1 MAIDTTSRKVGRFG
15 RRSGSPRATTLP
27 IGETD
32 SNIFS
37 CPSCSRPLGK
47 GVSLCP
53 GCGTRLLAGVQ
64 LQRAVGFI
72 AIGLVAGTLV
82 GGGVMGVASAA
93 ASRSADGV
101 IGAPP
106 IVIPTQVPISTA
118 VAPIVDP
125 AIPASA
131 LSALGQSAVLNQR
144 VLIDADRLTQALA
157 SAAPSGA
164 EIAPVLRSLASTA
177 AFAHGVAIDVGDW
190 DDGAAVS
197 ASLVSFYGSVTSI
210 AEDGLSASVG
220 NSRAYVVAAEQML
233 EAIAGL
239 TELDAASRV
248 LAARADLELP
258 SIRPPDAVITP

>member
-1 MAIDTTSRKVGRFG
+1 MAIGSSSGKVGRFG

-27 IGETD
+27 IGEID

-47 GVSLCP
+47 GSSRCP
-53 GCGTRLLAGVQ
+53 GCGTRLIAGVQ
-64 LQRAVGFI
+64 APRAIGFM
-72 AIGLVAGTLV
+72 AIGLVAGTVV
-82 GGGVMGVASAA
+82 GGGIMAIGSVV
-93 ASRSADGV
+93 SRPADLAV
-101 IGAPP
+101 VPPP
-106 IVIPTQVPISTA
+106 IVTPTQVPIPTA
-118 VAPIVDP
+118 VLPIVDP

-144 VLIDADRLTQALA
+144 VLVDADLLTLALA
-157 SAAPSGA
+157 SATPSGA

-177 AFAHGVAIDVGDW
+177 TFGRGVAIDVGDW

-197 ASLVSFYGSVTSI
+197 AGLDAFYEALRSI
-210 AEDGLSASVG
+210 SADGLSASVG
-220 NSRAYVVAAEQML
+220 NSRAYVTAAEEML

-258 SIRPPDAVITP
+258 SILPLDAPGAP